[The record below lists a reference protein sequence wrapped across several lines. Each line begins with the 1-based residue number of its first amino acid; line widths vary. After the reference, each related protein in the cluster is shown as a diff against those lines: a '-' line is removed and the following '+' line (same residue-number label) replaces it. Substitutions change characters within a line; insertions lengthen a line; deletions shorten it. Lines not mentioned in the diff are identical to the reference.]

1 VTVDLSGLVEFL
13 KMLFQAAEWAFKQA
27 FSSPVNGL
35 IIGGILWILGRMSRA
50 LEAAGILIIAIAAA
64 VLIARALGV
73 QLPWPGG

>member
-1 VTVDLSGLVEFL
+1 VTPDLSGLIEFL

-35 IIGGILWILGRMSRA
+35 IIGGFLWLLGRMSRA

-64 VLIARALGV
+64 ALTARLFGV